1 MTTLCGALDANG
13 LPYLISMRSFYIIN
27 RRASTTNGASTNG
40 AAPNQSAR
48 RERLRFRDMVSAFHS
63 ESQELL
69 LNASTV
75 ACDGKMT
82 WSDAKA
88 LGISLWVNSSENLVS
103 LTHSIKRCKVL
114 ILYILENATRSYC
127 TKRLYGGR

>member
-1 MTTLCGALDANG
+1 
-13 LPYLISMRSFYIIN
+13 MRSFYIIN
-27 RRASTTNGASTNG
+27 RRASTTNG

-48 RERLRFRDMVSAFHS
+48 RERLRFRDMVWAFHS

-69 LNASTV
+69 LSASTA

-88 LGISLWVNSSENLVS
+88 LGISLWLSSSENLVS
-103 LTHSIKRCKVL
+103 SAVIQEL
-114 ILYILENATRSYC
+114 
-127 TKRLYGGR
+127 